1 LGGRLRAIVA
11 LGKSAGQASLN
22 AGASVS
28 SKTPVFDQAFIQK
41 QRRQLTKLRE
51 ELLPSMKAEEKEET
65 QLHSQSVGDAHEA
78 EDDAQKLAM
87 LEIEGT
93 AVARNIERL
102 KLIERALQK
111 IEDGTYGFSDAS
123 GEAIQRERL
132 EAVPEAIFTL
142 AELEAREAKDD
153 PRSAAGKKI

>member
-1 LGGRLRAIVA
+1 
-11 LGKSAGQASLN
+11 
-22 AGASVS
+22 
-28 SKTPVFDQAFIQK
+28 
-41 QRRQLTKLRE
+41 
-51 ELLPSMKAEEKEET
+51 
-65 QLHSQSVGDAHEA
+65 
-78 EDDAQKLAM
+78 M

>member
-1 LGGRLRAIVA
+1 M
-11 LGKSAGQASLN
+11 
-22 AGASVS
+22 S

-51 ELLPSMKAEEKEET
+51 ELVRSMKAEEREET
-65 QLHSQSVGDAHEA
+65 QIHGQSVGDAHEA

-111 IEDGTYGFSDAS
+111 IEDGTYGFSDRC
-123 GEAIQRERL
+123 GEAIHPARL
-132 EAVPEAIFTL
+132 EAGPEAIFTL
-142 AELEAREAKDD
+142 SELEAREAKDD
-153 PRSAAGKKI
+153 PRSAASKKI